1 MLHLL
6 ATCECLRFRPT
17 LPFRASF
24 FPERISFCPV
34 GKRLKMQSFRCVV
47 DALGETMQLL
57 AFEGQKAFPTDR
69 FSFFDSVRWNH
80 KIMASQSSQDIDL
93 RRTIY
98 GILLP
103 NKRCTATRV
112 RMTLYNIAQLW
123 TMNTGDFPVL
133 YLGSVDPFMDCSTLV
148 GRRGWKVPFGHCVAG
163 SFPFR
168 CPTLDPS
175 TRVMIVK
182 RYINRCTGSRR
193 NTGMHFFRFSIVGVF
208 DVFGF
213 HQLYCHLLVS
223 PPNRCW
229 MLEAD
234 SVVVL
239 VCVNES

>member
-1 MLHLL
+1 
-6 ATCECLRFRPT
+6 
-17 LPFRASF
+17 
-24 FPERISFCPV
+24 
-34 GKRLKMQSFRCVV
+34 
-47 DALGETMQLL
+47 
-57 AFEGQKAFPTDR
+57 
-69 FSFFDSVRWNH
+69 
-80 KIMASQSSQDIDL
+80 MASQSSQDIDL

-98 GILLP
+98 EILLP
-103 NKRCTATRV
+103 NKRCAATRV
-112 RMTLYNIAQLW
+112 RMTLYNVAQLW

-168 CPTLDPS
+168 GPTLDPS
-175 TRVMIVK
+175 TRVRIVK

-193 NTGMHFFRFSIVGVF
+193 NPGMHFFRFSIVGVF